1 MTVTAAIRTGS
12 WLTTARLRGYCV
24 ILLVFAVFGLGFL
37 LLRSNGLV
45 DYQSRPLGTD
55 FSNVYAA
62 GKWVLQGRP
71 EAPFSPALQHEMER
85 KIFGAHTPFDGWHYP
100 PVFLGLAALLALPP
114 YLLSLA
120 VWQAATLALYVPL
133 HALGP
138 VYAVAAVALDA
149 VFVGLA
155 WAVLVVRRPGLEIAL
170 FGCAI
175 LYLGLLFTAMVVDR
189 LV

>member
-12 WLTTARLRGYCV
+12 WLTPARLRAYCV

-37 LLRSNGLV
+37 LVRSNGLV
-45 DYQSRPLGTD
+45 DYQNRPLGTD

-85 KIFGAHTPFDGWHYP
+85 KIFGAHTPFYGWHYP

-114 YLLSLA
+114 ICCRWRY
-120 VWQAATLALYVPL
+120 
-133 HALGP
+133 G
-138 VYAVAAVALDA
+138 
-149 VFVGLA
+149 
-155 WAVLVVRRPGLEIAL
+155 RR
-170 FGCAI
+170 
-175 LYLGLLFTAMVVDR
+175 R
-189 LV
+189 R